1 MPRRRSNAHLTTDLI
16 KLAQVLGQ
24 AWSGAKAIERRYP
37 RVFAAAVADA
47 LQLDEDEGT
56 SFVDSMEREH
66 VGIENSKRRSPY
78 QR

>member
-47 LQLDEDEGT
+47 LQLEEGQAV
-56 SFVDSMEREH
+56 SFMDTMEREH
-66 VGIENSKRRSPY
+66 VGIENSKQRGPY